1 MQRAPALVGSE
12 PPWEFSC
19 ATMAGNPWVYEVAPT
34 VSVLE
39 LSPSESSH
47 GFVSS
52 YTDLSS

>member
-39 LSPSESSH
+39 LSPSESSQ